1 MLAVVIWMA
10 WAVIGVVGVSADKK
24 NKAIRN
30 FNSKYLILIVFVS
43 QKVKKIVKILLNSSE
58 NKCFFL
64 RKEVFPL

>member
-30 FNSKYLILIVFVS
+30 FNSIYHILIVFVS
-43 QKVKKIVKILLNSSE
+43 QKVKKIVKIL
-58 NKCFFL
+58 
-64 RKEVFPL
+64 